1 MAEPKIRAV
10 ESRDAD
16 AIRRLVSAVLVEYG
30 LVPDPGGTD
39 ADLADP
45 VGSYTSIGGHFWVVE
60 DAEGVV
66 VGTCGLHPIE
76 EGVVELRKMYL
87 APALRGRGWGRRLLE
102 HALDAARADGCVRVE
117 LETAS
122 VLTEAI
128 ALYKKYGFE
137 RRATAPE
144 VPRCDQSWTLDLQ

>member
-1 MAEPKIRAV
+1 MDEPKIRAV
-10 ESRDAD
+10 EGRDAG
-16 AIRRLVSAVLVEYG
+16 AVQRLVSAVLVEYG
-30 LVPDPGGTD
+30 LEPDPDGTD
-39 ADLADP
+39 ADLVDP
-45 VGSYTSIGGHFWVVE
+45 VRSYTSNGGHFWVVE
-60 DAEGVV
+60 DADGTV

-87 APALRGRGWGRRLLE
+87 APSIRGRGWGRRLLE

-128 ALYKKYGFE
+128 ALYKRYGFE

-144 VPRCDQSWTLDLQ
+144 VPRCDQAWALDL